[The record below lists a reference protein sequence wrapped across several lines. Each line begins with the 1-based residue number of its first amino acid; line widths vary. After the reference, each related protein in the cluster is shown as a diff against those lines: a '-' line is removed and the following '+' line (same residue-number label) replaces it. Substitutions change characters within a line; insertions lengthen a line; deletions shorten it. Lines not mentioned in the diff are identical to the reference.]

1 MQLFTVVLNI
11 YLFLWLMRA
20 NPTSRALSILSRTTT
35 MSPSAR
41 SSASSP
47 SSASSASSAS
57 SSASSPSSSSPSPSP
72 STPSSPSILGSSS
85 ALSSSSSSPSTLS
98 PPHSSTVSLSSSS
111 PTAKTSKSLP
121 ITSISSPSSS
131 PSPSS
136 RSPPIKSQTP
146 VDPDQ
151 ALVDGAIARASYRPQ
166 LALLTCYPQLRKLST
181 VHLGCLE
188 ILGDAAVGMEFC
200 LLMTEDYPTAT
211 RSECGAARSSC
222 LSNRTFQRIFSK
234 AGADDAPVEVVCKG
248 AADAFEIYVECLW
261 RERPLAARHWI
272 RDIFRP
278 LLTAVIEGKRQ
289 ARSAKRAK
297 IAPAHP
303 QNTAKTSAAQKSTRK
318 ARRDERRGVKPGK
331 NGGKTK
337 PPLKKTDTPEN
348 VAPHGKDNLPRQV
361 GAAVT
366 RRCRGG

>member
-1 MQLFTVVLNI
+1 
-11 YLFLWLMRA
+11 
-20 NPTSRALSILSRTTT
+20 

-98 PPHSSTVSLSSSS
+98 PSHSSTASLSSSS
-111 PTAKTSKSLP
+111 PTAKTSKLLP
-121 ITSISSPSSS
+121 ITPS

-200 LLMTEDYPTAT
+200 LLMTEEYPTAT

-222 LSNRTFQRIFSK
+222 LSNRTFQRIFCK

-297 IAPAHP
+297 TAPAHP
-303 QNTAKTSAAQKSTRK
+303 QNTAKTNAAQESTRK
-318 ARRDERRGVKPGK
+318 ARRDERRGIKPSK

-348 VAPHGKDNLPRQV
+348 VAPHAFPTLSKFSFVATTVVLRQ
-361 GAAVT
+361 
-366 RRCRGG
+366 